1 MSGTTGKGKGGGRK
15 PLEPPRAKKADRAK
29 VNPALALQRRRE
41 LAQHYRARY
50 RVGHGRGR

>member
-15 PLEPPRAKKADRAK
+15 PPEPPRAKKADRAK

>member
-1 MSGTTGKGKGGGRK
+1 MGGSGKKRRGTLPK
-15 PLEPPRAKKADRAK
+15 PPVRVKKVDAAK
-29 VNPALALQRRRE
+29 VDQALALQRRRE

>member
-1 MSGTTGKGKGGGRK
+1 MTGSGRK
-15 PLEPPRAKKADRAK
+15 RGAKPPKPPVRAKKADVSK

-50 RVGHGRGR
+50 RVGHGRVR

>member
-1 MSGTTGKGKGGGRK
+1 MRGSGKKRGGRPPK
-15 PLEPPRAKKADRAK
+15 PPVRATAADPRKA
-29 VNPALALQRRRE
+29 NPAFALQRRRE